1 MKKIIILFFIC
12 LFFIY
17 CSRIGF
23 YAKDA
28 DQRFLSDQA
37 LQSLMECETKE
48 CEERKKESPFFQGSK
63 SNKPGYLTEYF
74 KISKRD
80 KLEILLV
87 VDVSGSMDDNLQ
99 EVGRNLQSLLSYI
112 KDKAWKIAF
121 TTADHGD
128 HDPDDL
134 TSAARWEDY
143 NGSSPGFGKLM
154 KLEKGGRI
162 LDTFVLDKN
171 TEGYE
176 NIFRDTLTR
185 DNSNCDLP
193 PYCQGL
199 NEQPLRSLKA
209 AISRYETD
217 SENNSFF
224 ESNAD
229 TVALLIT
236 DEDERRK
243 DHKNATTAESVIQT
257 FNKVFEGEKKRLFGF
272 SISIQDEDCFKTE
285 IGLMNVAAYGRIIGR
300 LAELTGGKNI
310 SLCEEDYGLALQD
323 ISKITK
329 ALEHSIVLQKI
340 FYIPNT
346 VRISL
351 YPPQPHVSWEFY
363 GRKVVF
369 SGELEPDTQIIVDYQ
384 YEQ

>member
-1 MKKIIILFFIC
+1 MKKVIILSFVC
-12 LFFIY
+12 LFFAY

-23 YAKDA
+23 HAKET

-48 CEERKKESPFFQGSK
+48 CEERKKASPFFQGSK
-63 SNKPGYLTEYF
+63 SIKPGHLTEYF

-87 VDVSGSMDDNLQ
+87 VDVSESMDDNLQ

-112 KDKAWKIAF
+112 QDKAWRIAF

-128 HDPDDL
+128 HDSDDRM
-134 TSAARWEDY
+134 SAARWEDY
-143 NGSSPGFGKLM
+143 GGSSPAFGKLM
-154 KLEKGGRI
+154 KLERNGKV
-162 LDTFVLDKN
+162 LDTFILNKA
-171 TEGYE
+171 TAEYE

-185 DNSNCDLP
+185 GHSECDLP

-217 SENNSFF
+217 SENSSFF
-224 ESNAD
+224 EPNAD
-229 TVALLIT
+229 TIALLIT

-243 DHKNATTAESVIQT
+243 DHKNATTAEDVIQT
-257 FNKVFEGEKKRLFGF
+257 FNRIFEGQKKRLFGF
-272 SISIQDEDCFKTE
+272 SISIQDEDCYKKE
-285 IGLMNVAAYGRIIGR
+285 SSLLGVAAYGRIIGR
-300 LAELTGGKNI
+300 LAELTGGKNV

-329 ALEHSIVLQKI
+329 ALEQSIILQKI
-340 FYIPNT
+340 FYIPDT
-346 VRISL
+346 VQISL
-351 YPPQPHVSWEFY
+351 YPPQPEVSWDFY
-363 GRKVVF
+363 GRKIVF
-369 SGELEPDTQIIVDYQ
+369 SGGLEPNTQIIVDYQ